1 MAIPELHLRRVEST
15 VLFTFNR
22 SHEVHGSNFDYRK
35 WPHAFCRSRARHS
48 AALGAARHPWIHRNQ
63 VWVRTSFVRGAHGRR
78 YRPMSASS
86 PNFANKVS
94 RRDFLKTSSVGS
106 AGLLVAFHMTNGF
119 SQTGAAEAD
128 FVPNAFVAISPEGEI
143 RLIVAR
149 SEMGQG
155 VRTSLPMI
163 LAEELDADWSSVKIE
178 QADCDA
184 KYGDMTTGGS
194 MSIRSSWD
202 PLRKAGASARDMLL
216 TAAAETW
223 NVPKTEC
230 TTTGTNFV
238 EHKKSGKKLGY
249 GALATKASSVPVPK
263 EVPLKDPKDY
273 RIVGTKRKRIDGQ
286 HIIIGEA
293 HYGID
298 TRVPGML
305 IAVVA
310 RPPVVGGKVKHF
322 DASKALA
329 VPGVKKVFEVPAV
342 EMPPLFGEERKE
354 GSGHQHYLWGGV
366 AVVADSTW
374 QAIAGRKA
382 LIIEWDNGPGADES
396 SETQSAQ
403 LAELL
408 KSPGKELKKIGE
420 PESVFASA
428 SKKIEATYDT
438 PFLAHMAMEP
448 LNCTASVTDGKCEV
462 WAPTQNP
469 NGMATALAS
478 ALKMP
483 PEALTIHI
491 TLIGGGF
498 GRRLCIDY
506 GVEAA
511 LVSRAAGAPVKVI
524 WTRDD
529 DIKHDYYRPISRH
542 HMQAGL
548 DANGQVTSWLHHI
561 AAASTD
567 STFLGG
573 DLPDTGGTEIA
584 GTGLPA
590 GSVPNYFLQQSFLH
604 TSLRRGY
611 WRAVDMNWNHFAVQ
625 SFIDEI
631 AAASGKDPLELHRE
645 LITTTQKPSGES
657 DNESDAPVNPER
669 LLAVLNLAA
678 EKSGWGQK
686 LPVGSGRGIAG
697 LYGFGSYVAHV
708 AEVTVVKDGTLKI
721 DRIVV
726 AVDCG
731 QVINP
736 DMLEAQVQG
745 GVVFGLTS
753 ALFDEIT
760 IANGQV
766 QQSNFDNYPVIRI
779 NDAPHVEVH
788 IISSHEAP
796 GGIGE
801 PGVPSTA
808 PAVANAIFAATGKR
822 LRRLPFR
829 TKELAQS

>member
-1 MAIPELHLRRVEST
+1 MSLA
-15 VLFTFNR
+15 
-22 SHEVHGSNFDYRK
+22 SN
-35 WPHAFCRSRARHS
+35 PTTN
-48 AALGAARHPWIHRNQ
+48 L
-63 VWVRTSFVRGAHGRR
+63 T
-78 YRPMSASS
+78 
-86 PNFANKVS
+86 
-94 RRDFLKTSSVGS
+94 RRDFLKTASAGT
-106 AGLLVAFHMTNGF
+106 AGLLLAFHLSG
-119 SQTGAAEAD
+119 GAQKASAAD
-128 FVPNAFVAISPEGEI
+128 RDFAPNAFVAISPEGEI
-143 RLIVAR
+143 TLVVAR

-155 VRTSLPMI
+155 VRTTLAMI
-163 LAEELDADWSSVKIE
+163 LAEELDADWSRVKVE

-216 TAAAETW
+216 TAASETW
-223 NVPKTEC
+223 NVPKAEC
-230 TTTGTNFV
+230 TTTGTSMV
-238 EHKKSGKKLGY
+238 EHKKSGKKLSY
-249 GALATKASSVPVPK
+249 GALATRAATVPVPK
-263 EVPLKDPKDY
+263 DAPLKDPKDY
-273 RIVGTKRKRIDGQ
+273 RIVGTKRNRIDGQ
-286 HIIIGEA
+286 HIVIGEA

-298 TRVPGML
+298 TKVPGML
-305 IAVVA
+305 FAVVA

-329 VPGVKKVFEVPAV
+329 VPGVKKVFEVPAA
-342 EMPPLFGEERKE
+342 ELPPLFGEERKE
-354 GSGHQHYLWGGV
+354 NSGHQHYLWGGV

-382 LIIEWDNGPGADES
+382 LKIDWDNGPGAEES
-396 SETQSAQ
+396 SETQSAK

-408 KSPGKELKKIGE
+408 TTPGKELKKIGD
-420 PESVFASA
+420 PDAAYASA
-428 SKKIEATYDT
+428 TKKVQATYDT

-448 LNCTASVTDGKCEV
+448 LNCTASVTSGKCEV

-469 NGMATALAS
+469 NALATALAS
-478 ALKMP
+478 VLKMP
-483 PEALTIHI
+483 QDALTIHI

-511 LVSRAAGAPVKVI
+511 LVSRAAGAPVKVT

-548 DANGQVTSWLHHI
+548 DANGEVTSWLHHI
-561 AAASTD
+561 AAPSTD

-584 GTGLPA
+584 GTGLPG

-631 AAASGKDPLELHRE
+631 AAANGKDPLELRRQ
-645 LITTTQKPSGES
+645 LIATKQKPSGEG
-657 DNESDAPVNPER
+657 DNESDAPVSPDR

-678 EKSGWGQK
+678 EKSGWGKK
-686 LPVGSGRGIAG
+686 LPPGSGRGIAG

-708 AEVTVVKDGTLKI
+708 AEVTVAKDGTLKI
-721 DRIVV
+721 DRVVV

-736 DMLEAQVQG
+736 DMLEAQVEG
-745 GVVFGLTS
+745 GVIFGLTS
-753 ALFDEIT
+753 ALYDEIT
-760 IANGQV
+760 IENGQV
-766 QQSNFDNYPVIRI
+766 QQSNFDDYPMIRI
-779 NDAPHVEVH
+779 ADAPRVEVH
-788 IISSHEAP
+788 IIPSHEAP

-822 LRRLPFR
+822 LRRLPFQ
-829 TKELAQS
+829 TKQLAQS